1 MRTALVLL
9 SFFRLAC
16 SAQIYFHPRV
26 SATGTLP
33 HSVASV
39 LIAQHLH
46 LDRSLL
52 ISVDDADAKCRR
64 YPREDLPSPVTLSNI
79 TETSLQ
85 RATHAFSH
93 VYDVSSGAKDTFV
106 RLLDI
111 MNVSPQRRPSE
122 QYRTAT
128 ASLTAALRSALTKP
142 YLNLV
147 ILTYPQVGADGGMAK
162 RQDQSPEP
170 PRVPLPPVGSDTLC
184 FTSEE
189 VCTNSTDSCSGHGAC
204 APANKAGRLC
214 YACSC
219 EARKDSKGR
228 TEYWAGGKCERKD
241 VSGPFVLIA
250 GTVITL
256 ILIVLGSVTVLYSI
270 ASQPLPSVLT
280 SSVPNMSVKE

>member
-1 MRTALVLL
+1 MVT
-9 SFFRLAC
+9 FC
-16 SAQIYFHPRV
+16 
-26 SATGTLP
+26 
-33 HSVASV
+33 
-39 LIAQHLH
+39 
-46 LDRSLL
+46 
-52 ISVDDADAKCRR
+52 VDAIPA
-64 YPREDLPSPVTLSNI
+64 EDLPSPVTLSSPNSASILSGI
-79 TETSLQ
+79 TQTSLQ
-85 RATHAFSH
+85 RASHAFSH

-111 MNVSPQRRPSE
+111 MNVSPSTETFVSELSALIDFLESDDLSLACFGGFRITGLRTIADTYGRESE

-170 PRVPLPPVGSDTLC
+170 PRVPLPPVGSDALC

-241 VSGPFVLIA
+241 VSGYVPLFSN
-250 GTVITL
+250 
-256 ILIVLGSVTVLYSI
+256 SVTC
-270 ASQPLPSVLT
+270 
-280 SSVPNMSVKE
+280 